1 MDKKDKN
8 MSSLDHHTVRER
20 RAYEAIRAL
29 EQNSHSI
36 DGFLL
41 DIGCGTGHLEKIFY
55 EHGSTPIGIDISFEH
70 LKEAKKNSNKAD
82 FVLYGGTKMPFK
94 KGAFDTIICNDVF
107 EHISYKNVDLVMQE
121 SNRILKGKGKF
132 YVSVMNRWEIIEPH
146 WLIPFFT
153 WLPRSLW
160 NSCFPIWVRIF
171 TKRKVKQGFQ
181 YTEHYFPYTKKMTE
195 TLFQKFSFNF
205 IDITDFY
212 AKEKINDPQYIGS
225 KSTRRVVNLLHK
237 LKLSSLALSIAIRLS
252 VLVFIANK
260 K

>member
-1 MDKKDKN
+1 
-8 MSSLDHHTVRER
+8 MSTLDHNMVRER

-29 EQNSHSI
+29 ENNSHSL

-41 DIGCGTGHLEKIFY
+41 DIGCGLGHLEKIFY
-55 EHGSTPIGIDISFEH
+55 ENGSTPIGIDVNFEY
-70 LKEAKKNSNKAD
+70 LKKARKNSNKSD
-82 FVLYGGTKMPFK
+82 FVLYGGTKLPFK
-94 KGAFDTIICNDVF
+94 DGSFNTIICNDVF
-107 EHISYKNVDLVMQE
+107 EHISYQDANLVMQE
-121 SNRILKGKGKF
+121 SNRVLEDKGKF
-132 YVSVMNRWEIIEPH
+132 YVSVMNRWEIMEPH

-153 WLPRSLW
+153 WLPRSLL

-171 TKRKVKQGFQ
+171 TKRKVKKGFK
-181 YTEHYFPYTKKMTE
+181 YTDYYFPYTKKMMKII
-195 TLFQKFSFNF
+195 FQKFRFNF

-225 KSTRRVVNLLHK
+225 KSTRLVVNLLHK
-237 LKLSSLALSIAIRLS
+237 LKLSSLALFIAKKLS